1 MAFRIWDMVR
11 FRLWEVDMDAGGLLQ
26 IAREIVDKV
35 AMPVAVTVG
44 PEGEANARVV
54 QTSKL
59 SDDWAVRFM
68 TDRRSRKAQEI
79 EQSGRM
85 TLAYQCTAE
94 NSYVTL
100 VGRAKIVDDVEVKKA
115 IWNPASYKWHPGGP
129 TDPNVVLIDFIADR
143 IELWSSAHGVTPD
156 PTKGLW
162 AAALSRESDGWR
174 HHLTLPPG

>member
-1 MAFRIWDMVR
+1 
-11 FRLWEVDMDAGGLLQ
+11 MDAVGLLQ

-35 AMPVAVTVG
+35 AMPLAVTVG

-59 SDDWAVRFM
+59 SEDWAVRFM
-68 TDRRSRKAQEI
+68 TDRRSRKAHEI
-79 EQSGRM
+79 ERTGRM
-85 TLAYQCTAE
+85 TLVYQCDAPK
-94 NSYVTL
+94 SYVAL
-100 VGRAKIVDDVEVKKA
+100 VGHAKIVDDIEVKKA

-129 TDPNVVLIDFIADR
+129 TDPNVVLVDFIADR

-162 AAALSRESDGWR
+162 AAALSRERDGWR
-174 HHLTLPPG
+174 PHRTLPSG